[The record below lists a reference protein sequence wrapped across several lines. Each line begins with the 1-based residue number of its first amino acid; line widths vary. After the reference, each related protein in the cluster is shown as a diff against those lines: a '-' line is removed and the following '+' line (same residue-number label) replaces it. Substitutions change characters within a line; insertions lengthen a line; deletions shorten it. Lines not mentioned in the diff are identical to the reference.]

1 MMENIPL
8 TLALLDLFL
17 PLISFIVLI
26 FFGKKL
32 GRYVHWVS
40 LALIGA
46 MLCVAGSLFLN
57 IFHLSDKPIL
67 STTIQWF
74 TTGSFTV
81 DLGFL
86 INNVAA
92 IMLFVV
98 ALISSLV
105 HLYSVGYMK
114 GDPRYSRYFAY
125 LGIFTFSMNGIVLA
139 DSLIMMYIFWE
150 LVGLSSYLLIGFSL

>member
-1 MMENIPL
+1 MENITL
-8 TLALLDLFL
+8 ILALLNLFL
-17 PLISFIVLI
+17 PLLSFIILI

-32 GRYVHWVS
+32 GSYVHWVS

-46 MLCVAGSLFLN
+46 MLCVAGSLFVN
-57 IFHLSDKPIL
+57 IFNHSNAPIL
-67 STTIQWF
+67 SASSQWF
-74 TTGSFTV
+74 STGRFTIN
-81 DLGFL
+81 LGFL
-86 INNVAA
+86 IDNVAA

-150 LVGLSSYLLIGFSL
+150 LVGLSS

>member
-1 MMENIPL
+1 MENIPL

-32 GRYVHWVS
+32 GGYVHWVS

-46 MLCVAGSLFLN
+46 MLCVAGSLFVN
-57 IFHLSDKPIL
+57 IFYHSKEPIL

-81 DLGFL
+81 DIGFL

-98 ALISSLV
+98 ALISFLV
-105 HLYSVGYMK
+105 H
-114 GDPRYSRYFAY
+114 
-125 LGIFTFSMNGIVLA
+125 
-139 DSLIMMYIFWE
+139 
-150 LVGLSSYLLIGFSL
+150 